1 MLTRQVSRAPPPQRL
16 CRTFG
21 GECNNRHC
29 LTPRSTPVTEIWW
42 RPFRT
47 IDDISVLHVDL
58 TPDTGREESALA
70 CLNQEEQS
78 RCSKY
83 WHPAP
88 RRRFALCRAALRS
101 LVSSQL
107 GCRNEQLAFEVNSYE
122 KPFAVVQGAP
132 APISFNVSH
141 SGNHGLIAFAPQGRL
156 GVDIEQRV
164 PRADMDGLIETVF
177 GPDER
182 ADLAAAHSE
191 RKVHLFF
198 SFWTMK
204 EALIKALGMGL
215 YTDISA
221 FQVPSEM
228 RCGETTG
235 VFRFPGATTDLWHL
249 ENLGNEDF
257 AAAIAYEASPDYHS
271 LLD

>member
-1 MLTRQVSRAPPPQRL
+1 M
-16 CRTFG
+16 
-21 GECNNRHC
+21 
-29 LTPRSTPVTEIWW
+29 TELWW

-47 IDDISVLHVDL
+47 IDEIGVLHVDL
-58 TPDTGREESALA
+58 TPDPDREESAVA
-70 CLNQEEQS
+70 CLDQEDLS
-78 RCSKY
+78 RFRKY

-88 RRRFALCRAALRS
+88 RRRFVLCRAALRS
-101 LVSSQL
+101 VVSSQL
-107 GCRNEQLAFEVNSYE
+107 GCRNEQLAFEVDTYE

-156 GVDIEQRV
+156 GIDVEERV
-164 PRADMDGLIETVF
+164 PRDDMDGLIESVF

-182 ADLAAAHSE
+182 ADLASAHADQ
-191 RKVHLFF
+191 KLDLFF

-228 RCGETTG
+228 RCGQATAT
-235 VFRFPGATTDLWHL
+235 FRFPGATTDLWKL

-257 AAAIAYEASPDYHS
+257 AAAIAYEARTEECSPLNQQATS
-271 LLD
+271 